1 MTRNWTRQPEVYCL
15 FYPKHTIIITT
26 SWLTR
31 LGNGVDIMRD
41 EEGNGNLQ
49 ERERMGPE
57 AKPLEKSAL

>member
-1 MTRNWTRQPEVYCL
+1 M
-15 FYPKHTIIITT
+15 

-31 LGNGVDIMRD
+31 LGNGVDITRD

-57 AKPLEKSAL
+57 VKPLEKSAL